1 MDHGFSFNR
10 KRKADSDDRQD
21 AAPPPI
27 SVDAMLVDQAAACCS
42 SAVIWNLA
50 PETLWE
56 QQPTVPDDSILN
68 HPPPKRPRH
77 DKHHVSPR
85 PHSARRLARR
95 FPTRMSPARPPPTD
109 RCGSDVE
116 DIGVIGTASGSDP
129 GPSTGSLLSLRGPS
143 KAHTP
148 PTVSFFSFESN
159 SHHIPPFF
167 LLSTVKVS
175 RNWTWTLYFAIP
187 SFVRVLPPCVSY
199 HNINITRKGHDLLFD
214 SGLQFRPTGSKRK
227 KELSEKYWN
236 AIITELETGCTCVS
250 FDSQSQPTPT
260 VLCACHHIP
269 LPSDTPVSTI
279 SPSLGIVTIRMPS
292 RIRPLLTEF
301 LQVLIS
307 VLQPLSSISGIYV
320 NPVSFKSQA
329 QEHRDQASHIHSIFD
344 PALIEQELKH
354 RVFDPSGLFRA
365 IGNTLKAHCAP
376 IRDKAVE
383 AMIQMAEAAGHPSRS
398 ESVMALRQCMDIL
411 ELMKLD
417 IANHQIQTLQP
428 YLKRS
433 AGVWELRTFKALQ
446 NQSSLTVTRE
456 WIWRAHSSMLS
467 RSEILFH
474 PSYPGGLNHRKL
486 NRNQQLYIATLKG
499 LTDLVFTPPIH
510 ISPSSLPSPSATP
523 PAYPTT
529 PLPGYPE
536 TFYLD
541 NNRLVL
547 LSADISDL
555 TALYMFLLLYRQL
568 VCSING
574 NSGSPVNPRV
584 DAAALVQLKNEIRA
598 IGSSRLGH
606 CFLSPDSSSKD
617 DAKWRRVKHDVVLQI
632 AMRARES
639 QLTLPRT
646 PVLST
651 PSSFSPSS
659 APPSPTSPP
668 LSVRSSP
675 SCTSIGPVPDE
686 RTLAV
691 AQKWA
696 DLNIQPASSL
706 TNILRDR
713 LRDVVFNAV
722 VAMSYPGRDSSVGK
736 LSEEHFLSL
745 LGCTRPSADDM
756 ASATGMEPFAE
767 EIRSLAEKISRLAL
781 IHLNAFLPLYEH
793 PNFLELMA

>member
-21 AAPPPI
+21 AASPPI
-27 SVDAMLVDQAAACCS
+27 AVDAMLVDQAAACCS

-50 PETLWE
+50 PETLWD

-68 HPPPKRPRH
+68 HPPSKRPRH

-85 PHSARRLARR
+85 PHSARRPSRR
-95 FPTRMSPARPPPTD
+95 FPTRMCPARPPPTD

-129 GPSTGSLLSLRGPS
+129 GPATGSLLTLRGPS

-159 SHHIPPFF
+159 SHHIPPI
-167 LLSTVKVS
+167 LPLINRQSLKELDLDIIL
-175 RNWTWTLYFAIP
+175 RNPQL
-187 SFVRVLPPCVSY
+187 R
-199 HNINITRKGHDLLFD
+199 HDLLFD

-250 FDSQSQPTPT
+250 FDNQSQPTPS
-260 VLCACHHIP
+260 VLCACQHIP

-279 SPSLGIVTIRMPS
+279 SPSLGIMTIRMPS

-329 QEHRDQASHIHSIFD
+329 QEHRDQASHIRSIFD
-344 PALIEQELKH
+344 PSLIEQELKH

-365 IGNTLKAHCAP
+365 IGNILKAHCAP

-486 NRNQQLYIATLKG
+486 NRNQQLYVATLKG
-499 LTDLVFTPPIH
+499 LTDLVFTPPIQ

-523 PAYPTT
+523 PTYPTT

-568 VCSING
+568 VCSISG
-574 NSGSPVNPRV
+574 NSGTPLNPRV
-584 DAAALVQLKNEIRA
+584 DASALMQLKNEIRA

-606 CFLSPDSSSKD
+606 RFLSPDSSSKD

-639 QLTLPRT
+639 QLTFSHT

-659 APPSPTSPP
+659 APPSPSSSPP
-668 LSVRSSP
+668 SVPSSP

-686 RTLAV
+686 RTLIV

-706 TNILRDR
+706 ANMLRDR

-736 LSEEHFLSL
+736 LSDEHFLSL
-745 LGCTRPSADDM
+745 LGCTRPPADDM
-756 ASATGMEPFAE
+756 ASATGMEPLAE